1 MKLYIETLGCSKNLV
16 DSELML
22 GMAGKAGYTLVGDA
36 DEADIVVVN
45 TCSFIHDAKEES
57 VEEIL
62 QMGERKRAGQ
72 IRHLIVAGCLSERYP
87 GELFEELPEVDAFI
101 GTTHFDEIVDVIERV
116 KGGERLVSTGDIDR
130 PYDETLPRIVTT
142 PDHYAYVKIA
152 EGCDNR
158 CTYCIIPKLRG
169 AYRSRTIEA
178 ITAEVEALAAK
189 GVKEVILIS
198 QDSSRYGMDLYEA
211 PALPALFNALDA
223 IEGLEWVR
231 VQYLYPD
238 ILDEKMIRA
247 FAESEKVVPY
257 FDIPMQHASDDVLK
271 RMNRHTNR
279 ADLERIV
286 ATIRALVPGAV
297 IRTTL
302 IAGFPGETPEDH
314 AALMTFLKEQALD
327 KVGVFSYSD
336 EEDTPAYRLPGKLDD
351 GVKDQRRDE
360 LMALQMQI
368 SEAKQYEQVGRV
380 ERVLI
385 EEQADEGVFVGRTAT
400 NAPDVDGVVYV
411 HTALPLEIGTFYEVT
426 ITDALEYDLI
436 GEISDEHRQ

>member
-22 GMAGKAGYTLVGDA
+22 GMAGAAGYTLVGDA
-36 DEADIVVVN
+36 GEADIVVVN

-62 QMGERKRAGQ
+62 QMAEMKKAGE

-87 GELFEELPEVDAFI
+87 GELFDELPEVDAFI
-101 GTTHFDEIVDVIERV
+101 GTTHFDEIVRVIERV
-116 KGGERLVSTGDIDR
+116 KAGERLVSTGDIDR
-130 PYDETLPRIVTT
+130 PYDETLPRLQTT
-142 PDHYAYVKIA
+142 PAHYAYIKIA

-169 AYRSRTIEA
+169 AYRSRTVEA
-178 ITAEVEALAAK
+178 ITVEARRLVAD

-198 QDSSRYGMDLYEA
+198 QDSSRYGLDLYGA
-211 PALPALFNALDA
+211 PSLAELFASLDT

-238 ILDEKMIRA
+238 ILDEKMIAA
-247 FAESEKVVPY
+247 FAASEKVVPY

-286 ATIRALVPGAV
+286 KTIREKVPGAA

-302 IAGFPGETPEDH
+302 IAGFPGETPADH
-314 AALMTFLKEQALD
+314 EVLKAFLAEQALD

-336 EEDTPAYRLPGKLDD
+336 EEDTPAFKLPGKLDD
-351 GVKDQRRDE
+351 EVKDARRDE

-368 SEAKQYEQVGRV
+368 SEAKQYEQVGHTK
-380 ERVLI
+380 RVLI

-411 HTALPLEIGTFYEVT
+411 HAARPLAIGSFYEVK

-436 GEISDEHRQ
+436 GAIADEHRE

>member
-22 GMAGKAGYTLVGDA
+22 GMAGAAGYTLVGDA

-62 QMGERKRAGQ
+62 QMGEMKKAGQ

-87 GELFEELPEVDAFI
+87 GELFDELPEVDAFI
-101 GTTHFDEIVDVIERV
+101 GTTHFDEIVGVIERV
-116 KGGERLVSTGDIDR
+116 TAGERLVSTGDIDR
-130 PYDETLPRIVTT
+130 PYDEALPRLLTT
-142 PDHYAYVKIA
+142 PAHYAYIKIA

-169 AYRSRTIEA
+169 AYRSRTVEA
-178 ITAEVEALAAK
+178 ITEEVRRLVAD

-198 QDSSRYGMDLYEA
+198 QDSSRYGSDLYGT
-211 PALPALFNALDA
+211 PALDKLFAALDEV
-223 IEGLEWVR
+223 EGLEWVR

-238 ILDEKMIRA
+238 ILDETMIGA
-247 FAESEKVVPY
+247 FADSEKVVPY
-257 FDIPMQHASDDVLK
+257 FDIPMQHASDDVLR

-286 ATIRALVPGAV
+286 KTIRDQVPGAV

-302 IAGFPGETPEDH
+302 IAGFPGETQEDH
-314 AALMTFLKEQALD
+314 ETLKNFLADQALD

-336 EEDTPAYRLPGKLDD
+336 EEDTPAYKLSGKLDD
-351 GVKDQRRDE
+351 EVKDARRDE
-360 LMALQMQI
+360 LMALQMHI
-368 SEAKQYEQVGRV
+368 SEAKQYEQVGKR
-380 ERVLI
+380 EKVLI
-385 EEQADEGVFVGRTAT
+385 EEQADEGVYVGRTAT

-411 HTALPLEIGTFYEVT
+411 HTARPLEIGSFYEVT

-436 GEISDEHRQ
+436 GEIADEHRE